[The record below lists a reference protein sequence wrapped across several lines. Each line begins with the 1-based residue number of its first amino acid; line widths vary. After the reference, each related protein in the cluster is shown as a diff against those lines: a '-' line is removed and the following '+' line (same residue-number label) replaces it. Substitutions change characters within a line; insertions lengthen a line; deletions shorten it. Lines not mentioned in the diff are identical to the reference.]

1 MKKDKE
7 VRLDDGEASWAIK
20 YFDNVDSRGNMINL
34 GIGEPDFDMFE
45 PLKAEA
51 ERAIR
56 QGLNKYT
63 QTAGIVKLREE
74 IAEAY
79 SKRWGIDIGPDNVV
93 VTPGASSA
101 LFMSLASIIR
111 LGEAVV
117 IPTPSFPS
125 FRALTQI
132 LGGRVVEV
140 EPLPESDF
148 QLDVGGVKSTLK
160 DKKAAVILNTPT
172 NPTGTVIDERT
183 FSELVEECR
192 ESGVYLISDEVY
204 ERFVYGADYISA
216 AKYWGE
222 YDRII
227 IVNSFS
233 KTLAMTGWRLGY
245 MIVPDHLRAR
255 VIKLQAYINA
265 CPPSVAQHVALYALK
280 SSEVQKMINE
290 KVSEYWRRR
299 DALHKALNAH
309 GIPAHLPKGGIYL
322 FPRIPI
328 PLDSENFCN
337 QLAKEEGV
345 VTIPGKAFGKGGEG
359 HFRVT
364 LSASPEKLVEAAG
377 KIASF
382 VERAKSK

>member
-63 QTAGIVKLREE
+63 QTAGIVELREE

-245 MIVPDHLRAR
+245 MIVPD
-255 VIKLQAYINA
+255 
-265 CPPSVAQHVALYALK
+265 
-280 SSEVQKMINE
+280 
-290 KVSEYWRRR
+290 
-299 DALHKALNAH
+299 
-309 GIPAHLPKGGIYL
+309 
-322 FPRIPI
+322 
-328 PLDSENFCN
+328 
-337 QLAKEEGV
+337 
-345 VTIPGKAFGKGGEG
+345 
-359 HFRVT
+359 
-364 LSASPEKLVEAAG
+364 
-377 KIASF
+377 
-382 VERAKSK
+382 